1 MRIDFSAT
9 LRAWLMRALGISS
22 PSLSLLEEMREEM
35 RRAESEAYEPMPM
48 DEFLEQ
54 AERIAYR
61 AFGMWYED
69 DEEE

>member
-22 PSLSLLEEMREEM
+22 PSLSLLEEM